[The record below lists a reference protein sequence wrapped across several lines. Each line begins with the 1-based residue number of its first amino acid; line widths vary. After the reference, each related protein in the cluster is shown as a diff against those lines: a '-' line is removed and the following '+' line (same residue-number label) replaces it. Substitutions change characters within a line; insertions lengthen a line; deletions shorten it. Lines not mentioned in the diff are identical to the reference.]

1 MIDGQHRGGLVHQAE
16 RSRVCHAASGFFSG
30 SHPRTLDMGH
40 AADRVRG
47 DRILCAIVEAIGL
60 ARYLLNLRD

>member
-1 MIDGQHRGGLVHQAE
+1 MTTASIAAAWCTIAEYSSVCPSARGH
-16 RSRVCHAASGFFSG
+16 FSS
-30 SHPRTLDMGH
+30 SHSRTLDMGH

-60 ARYLLNLRD
+60 A